1 MANNSLKKSSMARLT
16 EMLSNT
22 KNAYFQNLIMDI
34 YNLAKQTAEEIVR
47 EEIKNLKGQI
57 SIDAYLNGKLV
68 SNKVITDQIIN
79 TIIRD
84 MI

>member
-79 TIIRD
+79 TIIRE

>member
-47 EEIKNLKGQI
+47 EEIKYLKGQI

-79 TIIRD
+79 TIIRE

>member
-1 MANNSLKKSSMARLT
+1 MANNSLRKSSMARLT

-79 TIIRD
+79 TIIRE

>member
-1 MANNSLKKSSMARLT
+1 MANNTLKKSSMARLT

-57 SIDAYLNGKLV
+57 SIDAYLNGKIV

-79 TIIRD
+79 TIIRE

>member
-1 MANNSLKKSSMARLT
+1 MVNNSLKKSSMARLT

-22 KNAYFQNLIMDI
+22 KNTYYQNLIMDI

>member
-1 MANNSLKKSSMARLT
+1 MARLT

-57 SIDAYLNGKLV
+57 SIDAYMNGKLV

-79 TIIRD
+79 TIIRE